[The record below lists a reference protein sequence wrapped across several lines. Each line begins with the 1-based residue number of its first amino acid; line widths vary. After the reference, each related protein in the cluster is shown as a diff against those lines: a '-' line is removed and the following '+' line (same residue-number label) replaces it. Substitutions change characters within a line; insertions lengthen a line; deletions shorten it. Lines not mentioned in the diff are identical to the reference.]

1 MLETFLD
8 ILTEALKIS
17 LFVFV
22 MMVAIDLLNLKVK
35 GRLEAILKGGRKWKQ
50 YVIASALGAL
60 PGCLGSFAGV
70 TLYMHG
76 VISFGAITGLMFST
90 AGDEQFVMLSMF
102 PVTAIKLFFIL
113 FVLGIF
119 IGYATDY
126 LVKKFNFKT
135 CSECEVEQY
144 HPGEKGY
151 KHYIKDH
158 VWKHIIKKHI
168 FKIFLWTFGALLVI
182 ELVMHFLDLQSITSH
197 YTLLLLLSSALIGLI
212 PESGPHLIFVM
223 MFSKGLIPFSVLF
236 TSSIVQDGHGIL
248 PMLSYSLK
256 DSILIKLFNLVF
268 GLILGLILF
277 LMGF

>member
-1 MLETFLD
+1 LELVLD
-8 ILTEALKIS
+8 ILTESLKIS

-22 MMVAIDLLNLKVK
+22 MMVAVDLLNLKVK

-50 YVIASALGAL
+50 YIIASGLGVL

-70 TLYMHG
+70 SLYMHG
-76 VISFGAITGLMFST
+76 VISFGALTGLMFAT

-102 PVTAIKLFFIL
+102 PLTAIKLFLIL

-119 IGYATDY
+119 AGYATDY
-126 LVKKFNFKT
+126 LVKKFNIKT
-135 CSECEVEQY
+135 RSECEVEQY

-151 KHYIKDH
+151 KHYIKEH
-158 VWKHIIKKHI
+158 IWKHIIKKHI
-168 FKIFLWTFGALLVI
+168 IKIFLWTFGALLII
-182 ELVMHFLDLQSITSH
+182 ELVMQFLDLQSITSH
-197 YTLLLLLSSALIGLI
+197 YALLLLLLSALIGLI

-248 PMLSYSLK
+248 PLLSYSIK
-256 DSILIKLFNLVF
+256 DSVLIKIFNLIF

-277 LMGF
+277 LLGF